1 MIYCSINELYSVND
15 LKSAAEYMSQYEQDI
30 KVDKPEIQLL
40 NNKGIINLNTQKRK
54 ITEYEFLG
62 DDDNE

>member
-1 MIYCSINELYSVND
+1 
-15 LKSAAEYMSQYEQDI
+15 MSQYEQDI